1 MNFSWDE
8 NKAAS
13 NLEKHGISFDE
24 AMLVFADPFLLMNQD
39 RIENGK
45 CDGRVLEKLKAL
57 LLFWLPILGM
67 IRTVRSISVLSQPV
81 LQIKGKRNVMSKIVT
96 RAIDLSNPPKLTDE
110 AKARLAKLNEAEID
124 YSDIPPLKDDF
135 WANAVSNPLYKPT
148 KQIATVRI
156 DSDVLLWLK
165 SQGKGYQ
172 TRMNA
177 ILRQAMLTELAE
189 TH

>member
-1 MNFSWDE
+1 
-8 NKAAS
+8 
-13 NLEKHGISFDE
+13 
-24 AMLVFADPFLLMNQD
+24 
-39 RIENGK
+39 
-45 CDGRVLEKLKAL
+45 
-57 LLFWLPILGM
+57 
-67 IRTVRSISVLSQPV
+67 
-81 LQIKGKRNVMSKIVT
+81 MSKIVT
-96 RAIDLSNPPKLTDE
+96 GTIDLSNPPKLSEE
-110 AKARLAKLNEAEID
+110 AKSRLAKLNEAAID

-165 SQGKGYQ
+165 SPGKGYQ

>member
-1 MNFSWDE
+1 
-8 NKAAS
+8 
-13 NLEKHGISFDE
+13 
-24 AMLVFADPFLLMNQD
+24 
-39 RIENGK
+39 
-45 CDGRVLEKLKAL
+45 
-57 LLFWLPILGM
+57 
-67 IRTVRSISVLSQPV
+67 
-81 LQIKGKRNVMSKIVT
+81 MSKIVT

-124 YSDIPPLKDDF
+124 YSGIPLLKDDF

-165 SQGKGYQ
+165 SPGKGYQ

-177 ILRQAMLTELAE
+177 ILRQAMLTELTELAE
-189 TH
+189 THQSPMISANPSFYFKARFLGLLDAV

>member
-1 MNFSWDE
+1 M
-8 NKAAS
+8 
-13 NLEKHGISFDE
+13 
-24 AMLVFADPFLLMNQD
+24 V
-39 RIENGK
+39 K
-45 CDGRVLEKLKAL
+45 CDSRVLEKLKAL
-57 LLFWLPILGM
+57 LLFWLPILGLM
-67 IRTVRSISVLSQPV
+67 MTVRSISVLSQPV

-165 SQGKGYQ
+165 SPGKGYQ

-177 ILRQAMLTELAE
+177 ILRQAMLTELTELAE

>member
-1 MNFSWDE
+1 MI
-8 NKAAS
+8 AAMAEPS
-13 NLEKHGISFDE
+13 SSTLQRPMEPAFDE
-24 AMLVFADPFLLMNQD
+24 AD
-39 RIENGK
+39 
-45 CDGRVLEKLKAL
+45 
-57 LLFWLPILGM
+57 
-67 IRTVRSISVLSQPV
+67 
-81 LQIKGKRNVMSKIVT
+81 
-96 RAIDLSNPPKLTDE
+96 
-110 AKARLAKLNEAEID
+110 ID

-177 ILRQAMLTELAE
+177 ILRQAMLTELTELAE

>member
-1 MNFSWDE
+1 M
-8 NKAAS
+8 
-13 NLEKHGISFDE
+13 
-24 AMLVFADPFLLMNQD
+24 V
-39 RIENGK
+39 R

-57 LLFWLPILGM
+57 LLSWLPILGM
-67 IRTVRSISVLSQPV
+67 IRTVRSISVLFQPV
-81 LQIKGKRNVMSKIVT
+81 LQIKRRKDVISK
-96 RAIDLSNPPKLTDE
+96 E
-110 AKARLAKLNEAEID
+110 AKARLAKLNEADID
-124 YSDIPPLKDDF
+124 YYDIPPLTDEF

>member
-1 MNFSWDE
+1 
-8 NKAAS
+8 
-13 NLEKHGISFDE
+13 
-24 AMLVFADPFLLMNQD
+24 
-39 RIENGK
+39 
-45 CDGRVLEKLKAL
+45 
-57 LLFWLPILGM
+57 
-67 IRTVRSISVLSQPV
+67 
-81 LQIKGKRNVMSKIVT
+81 MSKIVT

-135 WANAVSNPLYKPT
+135 WANAVNNPLYKPT

-189 TH
+189 THQSPMISANPSFYFKARFVGLLDAV

>member
-1 MNFSWDE
+1 
-8 NKAAS
+8 
-13 NLEKHGISFDE
+13 
-24 AMLVFADPFLLMNQD
+24 
-39 RIENGK
+39 
-45 CDGRVLEKLKAL
+45 
-57 LLFWLPILGM
+57 
-67 IRTVRSISVLSQPV
+67 
-81 LQIKGKRNVMSKIVT
+81 MSKIVT
-96 RAIDLSNPPKLTDE
+96 RTIDLSNPPKLTDE

-148 KQIATVRI
+148 KQIATVRL

>member
-1 MNFSWDE
+1 
-8 NKAAS
+8 
-13 NLEKHGISFDE
+13 
-24 AMLVFADPFLLMNQD
+24 
-39 RIENGK
+39 
-45 CDGRVLEKLKAL
+45 
-57 LLFWLPILGM
+57 
-67 IRTVRSISVLSQPV
+67 
-81 LQIKGKRNVMSKIVT
+81 MSKIVT
-96 RAIDLSNPPKLTDE
+96 RAIDLTNPPKLSKE

-124 YSDIPPLKDDF
+124 YSDIPPLKNEF

>member
-1 MNFSWDE
+1 
-8 NKAAS
+8 
-13 NLEKHGISFDE
+13 
-24 AMLVFADPFLLMNQD
+24 
-39 RIENGK
+39 
-45 CDGRVLEKLKAL
+45 
-57 LLFWLPILGM
+57 
-67 IRTVRSISVLSQPV
+67 
-81 LQIKGKRNVMSKIVT
+81 MSKIVT

-124 YSDIPPLKDDF
+124 YSDIAPLKDDF
-135 WANAVSNPLYKPT
+135 WATAVSNPLYKPT

-189 TH
+189 AH